1 METLHEVAIRPTI
14 LWPKQTPLAALIDL
28 EFQTPDIPLK
38 VPLFE
43 LSLSLRKSQVVY
55 VPSHVMEF
63 YLDDPDDAVLNRN
76 AIELGF
82 IQKITSVGA
91 YVRYFLPGGARQLRT
106 TANGE
111 YTMFDDLFFFN
122 HSEPYQIERAW
133 DQIKDQV

>member
-43 LSLSLRKSQVVY
+43 LSLSLRKAQVVY

-106 TANGE
+106 TGRI
-111 YTMFDDLFFFN
+111 
-122 HSEPYQIERAW
+122 HHVR
-133 DQIKDQV
+133 